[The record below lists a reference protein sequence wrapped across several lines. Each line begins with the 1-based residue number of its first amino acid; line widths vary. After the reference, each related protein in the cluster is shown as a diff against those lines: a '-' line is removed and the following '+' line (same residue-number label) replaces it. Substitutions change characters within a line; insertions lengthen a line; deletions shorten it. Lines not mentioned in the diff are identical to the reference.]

1 MTLTSESD
9 RPTDRNKENIMTLAA
24 YTVRSIVAA
33 KGTQF
38 ATVTFIK
45 KDGTERT
52 INGLFK
58 PSSKIIGNEKGER
71 NSKAMARN
79 GLIPI
84 YSVAEQHWK
93 CFNENAVVEIK

>member
-1 MTLTSESD
+1 
-9 RPTDRNKENIMTLAA
+9 MTLAA
-24 YTVRSIVAA
+24 DTIRSIVAA

-58 PSSKIIGNEKGER
+58 PSSKIIGNEQGQR
-71 NSKAMARN
+71 NSQVLQNN

-84 YSVAEQHWK
+84 YSVAEKKWK
-93 CFNENAVVEIK
+93 CFNENAVVEIN

>member
-1 MTLTSESD
+1 MT
-9 RPTDRNKENIMTLAA
+9 NTLAA
-24 YTVRSIVAA
+24 ETVRQVVAA

-58 PSSKIIGNEKGER
+58 PTSKIVGNAKGAQVSQTLK
-71 NSKAMARN
+71 NN

-84 YSVAEQHWK
+84 YSVAEEKWK

>member
-1 MTLTSESD
+1 MT
-9 RPTDRNKENIMTLAA
+9 NTLAA
-24 YTVRSIVAA
+24 ETVRAAVAA

-45 KDGTERT
+45 KDGSHRT

-58 PSSKIIGNEKGER
+58 PTSKIVGNERGER

-84 YSVAEQHWK
+84 YSVAEEHWK
-93 CFNENAVVEIK
+93 CFNENSVVEIK

>member
-1 MTLTSESD
+1 MTLSAE
-9 RPTDRNKENIMTLAA
+9 
-24 YTVRSIVAA
+24 TVRSVVEA

-45 KDGTERT
+45 KDGTERV

-58 PSSKIIGNEKGER
+58 PTSKIIGNDKGAEV
-71 NSKAMARN
+71 SQTLQRN

-84 YSVAEQHWK
+84 YSVSEGKWK

>member
-1 MTLTSESD
+1 MLSKDKVLSV
-9 RPTDRNKENIMTLAA
+9 IA
-24 YTVRSIVAA
+24 S

-58 PSSKIIGNEKGER
+58 PTSKIIGNERGAQISEKLRAAGFV
-71 NSKAMARN
+71 
-79 GLIPI
+79 PI
-84 YSVAEQHWK
+84 YSVAEEKWK
-93 CFNENAVVEIK
+93 CFNTNNVVCIK

>member
-1 MTLTSESD
+1 MT
-9 RPTDRNKENIMTLAA
+9 NTLAA
-24 YTVRSIVAA
+24 ETVRAAVAA
-33 KGTQF
+33 KGTRF

-45 KDGTERT
+45 KDGSYRT

-58 PSSKIIGNEKGER
+58 PSSKILGNERGER

-84 YSVAEQHWK
+84 YSVAEEHWK

>member
-1 MTLTSESD
+1 
-9 RPTDRNKENIMTLAA
+9 MTLAA
-24 YTVRSIVAA
+24 DTVRSIVAA

-58 PSSKIIGNEKGER
+58 PSSKIIGNAKGEKVSQTLKS
-71 NSKAMARN
+71 NA
-79 GLIPI
+79 LIPI
-84 YSVAEQHWK
+84 YSVAEKKWK

>member
-1 MTLTSESD
+1 MT
-9 RPTDRNKENIMTLAA
+9 NTLAA
-24 YTVRSIVAA
+24 ETVRNIVAA

-58 PSSKIIGNEKGER
+58 PTSKIIGNEKGQR
-71 NSKAMARN
+71 NSQVLQNN

-84 YSVAEQHWK
+84 YSVAEAKWK

>member
-1 MTLTSESD
+1 MAQV
-9 RPTDRNKENIMTLAA
+9 KTLASDI
-24 YTVRSIVAA
+24 VRAAVAA

-58 PSSKIIGNEKGER
+58 PTSKIVGNAKGAAVSQTLK
-71 NSKAMARN
+71 NN

-84 YSVAEQHWK
+84 YSVAEESWK
-93 CFNENAVVEIK
+93 CFSENAVVEIK

>member
-1 MTLTSESD
+1 MTIPVE
-9 RPTDRNKENIMTLAA
+9 
-24 YTVRSIVAA
+24 TVRKAVAA

-58 PSSKIIGNEKGER
+58 PSSKIIGNAKGEKVSQTLKS
-71 NSKAMARN
+71 NA
-79 GLIPI
+79 LIPI
-84 YSVAEQHWK
+84 YSVAEKKWK
-93 CFNENAVVEIK
+93 CFNENAVVEIN

>member
-1 MTLTSESD
+1 MTLPLE
-9 RPTDRNKENIMTLAA
+9 
-24 YTVRSIVAA
+24 TVRKAVAA

-84 YSVAEQHWK
+84 YSVADEHWK
-93 CFNENAVVEIK
+93 CFNEHAVVEIK

>member
-1 MTLTSESD
+1 
-9 RPTDRNKENIMTLAA
+9 MTLAA
-24 YTVRSIVAA
+24 DTVRSIVAA

-58 PSSKIIGNEKGER
+58 PTSKIVGNEQGQR
-71 NSKAMARN
+71 NSEVLQRN

-84 YSVAEQHWK
+84 FSVAEEKWK

>member
-1 MTLTSESD
+1 
-9 RPTDRNKENIMTLAA
+9 MTLAA
-24 YTVRSIVAA
+24 DTVRKIVAA

-58 PSSKIIGNEKGER
+58 PTSKIVGNEQGQR
-71 NSKAMARN
+71 NSEVLKRN

-84 YSVAEQHWK
+84 FSVAEEKWK